1 MRRRAPQ
8 GSALG
13 LAACLAA
20 AVAFHGAA
28 YVAIDQ
34 GLWPS
39 PPWLTE
45 YVELAKELTKSLDE
59 VEIEWKAVPESDMV
73 ALPELDQQPDEAATN
88 EDSPNPEVARAD
100 RKPLPPEQVPPPE
113 AVLPPVAPP
122 PPVMPPPPEVALAPP
137 PPPPPPPQQQ
147 LPKMKAVEVDDDQN
161 VVDEA
166 NEDAKYLSD
175 KNRVVKEETAA
186 KETNLDR
193 EQKGKS
199 AASEESDD
207 TTSEDVGGKEEKIAQ
222 LEDVEASSLDA
233 KRTPEDSFQGGN
245 DKTAQGVKT
254 GELGGGGARGDG
266 GDGGAGGGG
275 GKSGA
280 LSMRDIEG
288 KGAPGREGATV
299 DPKNIGADGE
309 ELASSQK
316 PGGETGD
323 GGRAGPRGKPG
334 QKGLKLQIDPMDYE
348 RIVGADK
355 MKEETELA
363 RRNRSMKRGRWERKL
378 ASIKSSLENFI
389 PEVKPGNQT
398 ALGTRAAPFA
408 LYLAK
413 MHRNI
418 HELWGFGFLADLDN
432 KPASSELNDRELKV
446 TMEIVLTPDGE
457 VDKVTIVRPS
467 GVLTFDVAAV
477 DTVHAAGPY
486 GAPPDAIR
494 SKDGKV
500 YLHWT
505 FHRNEFQCST
515 QFADPFILD
524 NPPKGHDDGQKRGLP
539 EPSDAVTR
547 RAKPGRLS
555 REAGS
560 PTEGGIEV
568 PHAAHTG
575 EEDLHGEPGAAGA
588 RAAANMPT
596 PDDPNAQAVGR
607 EVLAAFT
614 RGDAAKLVALSAA
627 PFKSGGQLVATAS
640 SGLPAVWRHV
650 LAESSNRKNAKAKLV
665 SAAGY
670 RLAFGGLPPS
680 GEDGTPTLFLVILLG
695 KDRYSLQLA
704 PQANGEFRV
713 VALDL

>member
-8 GSALG
+8 GSAFG

-20 AVAFHGAA
+20 AIAFHGSA
-28 YVAIDQ
+28 YVVIDQ

-39 PPWLTE
+39 PPWLTD

-59 VEIEWKAVPESDMV
+59 VEVEWKTMPESDLV
-73 ALPELDQQPDEAATN
+73 ALPELDQQPDEAAT
-88 EDSPNPEVARAD
+88 DDPSDDPQVATAD
-100 RKPLPPEQVPPPE
+100 KQPLPAAEVPPPE
-113 AVLPPVAPP
+113 VVP
-122 PPVMPPPPEVALAPP
+122 PPVIPPPLMPPPPQVALAPP
-137 PPPPPPPQQQ
+137 PPPPPPPPQQPM
-147 LPKMKAVEVDDDQN
+147 PKLKAVEVDDEQD
-161 VVDEA
+161 VVKEE
-166 NEDAKYLSD
+166 NLDAKYLSD

-193 EQKGKS
+193 EQRGKS

-207 TTSEDVGGKEEKIAQ
+207 TTSEDVGGKEDKIAQ
-222 LEDVEASSLDA
+222 LEEVEASSLDA
-233 KRTPEDSFQGGN
+233 KRNNEESFQGGN

-254 GELGGGGARGDG
+254 GDLGGGGARGDG

-275 GKSGA
+275 GKPGA

-299 DPKNIGADGE
+299 DPKNIGEEGE
-309 ELASSQK
+309 ELASSVK
-316 PGGETGD
+316 PGGEIGD
-323 GGRAGPRGKPG
+323 GGRAGPRGKTG
-334 QKGLKLQIDPMDYE
+334 KKGLKLQIDPMDYE

-355 MKEETELA
+355 MHEETELA

-378 ASIKSSLENFI
+378 ASIKSSLENFV

-432 KPASSELNDRELKV
+432 KPSSHELNNRDLKV
-446 TMEIVLTPDGE
+446 LMEIVLLPDGE

-477 DTVHAAGPY
+477 DTVLAAGPY

-524 NPPKGHDDGQKRGLP
+524 NPPKGHDGGQKRGLP
-539 EPSDAVTR
+539 EPTDAVSR
-547 RAKPGRLS
+547 RARPGRLS
-555 REAGS
+555 RAEGS
-560 PTEGGIEV
+560 AEESNIQL
-568 PHAAHTG
+568 PHAEHG
-575 EEDLHGEPGAAGA
+575 SDGDLHGEPGAAGA
-588 RAAANMPT
+588 RAAANTPT

-627 PFKSGGQLVATAS
+627 PFKSGGQVVATAP
-640 SGLPAVWRHV
+640 SGLPAVWSHV
-650 LAESSNRKNAKAKLV
+650 LAESSNRRGAKGKLV